1 MNLNGK
7 TASFD
12 LLQEPPPI
20 VHMCEVSISA
30 WYPITREF
38 VNYIL
43 EPARAA
49 ISAHGAWLSC
59 SSSVAIICVAF
70 LNMFE

>member
-43 EPARAA
+43 EPEP
-49 ISAHGAWLSC
+49 L
-59 SSSVAIICVAF
+59 
-70 LNMFE
+70 